1 MIRYSPY
8 EKIGPDA
15 FSPTRELAKFIVN
28 TQYDDIPRETI
39 DNPIGMRMHILNALG
54 VGLLGSTR
62 GHGPKQLVEVLRRYG
77 GPEEA
82 TLWGYPFKLPAIS
95 AAMANA
101 MAVNSLEY
109 DDHGT
114 HPGCVVVPVA
124 LAMAEREGGV
134 DGKAFINAVTI
145 GFEVI
150 DRISAAAGG
159 LKGGEE
165 RGFYTS
171 GTYNHFGAM
180 AIAGKILGLN
190 VDQMAECLGT
200 GGCEA
205 ITLWTPSMTKRFAH
219 SRAARTGIVCADL
232 AKLGFTGTPTI
243 LEADKGGFFHCLIP
257 PELGTYDLDKLTDGL
272 GKDYLC
278 TYAKIKMRASS
289 GGNGNMDCLEEIMK
303 NHPDVRKIDQI
314 KKITLETTEIEK
326 GIHLGVDWR
335 NADPADTLREIN
347 VALMHEGFHLAVM
360 LMDGELTYRQYT
372 DERLQD
378 PKTLDLI
385 RKCQIVSLTPEHLQQ
400 HIHGALT
407 IEMKNGGSYCTTAPP
422 VKAYGSK
429 SKPPT
434 QEALYGKFRDCAA
447 VPRGIDLKRANEI
460 IDVVEHLE
468 NLRDVSDLAK
478 RLATR

>member
-1 MIRYSPY
+1 MSYSPY
-8 EKIGPDA
+8 KKYDMND
-15 FSPTRELAKFIVN
+15 FSPTRELAKFIVR
-28 TQYDDIPRETI
+28 TKYDDIPKETI

-62 GHGPKQLVEVLRRYG
+62 WHGPKQLVEVLKSYG

-82 TLWGYPFKLPAIS
+82 TVWGYDFKLSAMS

-114 HPGCVVVPVA
+114 HPGCLVVPVA
-124 LAMAEREGGV
+124 LAMAEREGKV
-134 DGKAFINAVTI
+134 DGKEFINAVTI

-150 DRISAAAGG
+150 DRISAVAGG

-165 RGFYTS
+165 RGVYTS

-180 AIAGKILGLN
+180 AIAGKISGLN
-190 VDQMAECLGT
+190 VDQMVECLGT

-219 SRAARTGIVCADL
+219 SRAARTGILCADL
-232 AKLGFTGTPTI
+232 AKRGFTGTPTI
-243 LEADKGGFFHCLIP
+243 LEAKKGGFFHCLIP
-257 PELGTYDLDKLTDGL
+257 PELGTYDISKLTEGL

-289 GGNGNMDCLEEIMK
+289 GGNGNIDCLAEVMR
-303 NHPDVRKIDQI
+303 NHPDVRNVEQI
-314 KKITLETTEIEK
+314 KKITLEISQIEQD
-326 GIHLGVDWR
+326 IHLGVDWR

-347 VALMHEGFHLAVM
+347 VALMHEGFHLAVT
-360 LMDGELTYRQYT
+360 LMDGELTHRQYT
-372 DERLQD
+372 DERLKD

-385 RKCQIVSLTPEHLQQ
+385 RKCKIVSLTPDHLQQ

-407 IEMKNGGSYCTTAPP
+407 IEMKNSDTYTATSPP

-429 SKPPT
+429 NKPPT
-434 QEALYGKFRDCAA
+434 KKELYKKFKDCAT
-447 VPRGIDLKRANEI
+447 VPNGIDLKRANEI
-460 IDVVEHLE
+460 ITTIENLE
-468 NLRDVSDLAK
+468 NLKDVSALAK
-478 RLATR
+478 LLAAQ